1 MFRNL
6 VLKSLIGFAFIGTR
20 VLANECE
27 KIQQFLISANYTL
40 DTVTNC
46 IEDKDGSVISL

>member
-6 VLKSLIGFAFIGTR
+6 VLKSIISLVYIGTR

-46 IEDKDGSVISL
+46 IEDKDGSVTSL